1 MKSNRFI
8 LFVAAMLLSSVT
20 LFADD
25 ATSGLAAKT
34 FQFKFKDAERA
45 ATLIKPLISG
55 EGSLSIQPGTNTL
68 VVTDHAENLKGISTV
83 LAKFD
88 TPAQSFKI
96 EIRLISASRAAVPGK
111 IADDVKDVAAKL
123 SAVLKFNTF
132 EKLGQ
137 IVVEGKEGDPI
148 VVEQFAPGYRADFRL
163 GEYDPAS
170 DSIRVNDF
178 RLQRMVGDGK
188 TTAEVQQLLKTSL
201 NLKIGQLVMLGAS
214 RQPASDRAM
223 MLVLTSKRP

>member
-1 MKSNRFI
+1 
-8 LFVAAMLLSSVT
+8 
-20 LFADD
+20 
-25 ATSGLAAKT
+25 
-34 FQFKFKDAERA
+34 
-45 ATLIKPLISG
+45 
-55 EGSLSIQPGTNTL
+55 